1 MRIILSYTINFDLE
15 ALKDTEEVYEKVIL
29 TVEQSKIIH
38 HISRFIS
45 QIIKL
50 SDTTI
55 KAITWNAI
63 REWQIRNNKTI
74 AEIRELPIGKR
85 LNAVKEI
92 FCIGDRMLKTM
103 LKQPKN
109 KSEIIIDIAF
119 EKAFKLFLNYIS
131 KNNFER

>member
-15 ALKDTEEVYEKVIL
+15 ALKDTEEVYEKVNL

-38 HISRFIS
+38 DISRFIS

-50 SDTTI
+50 PDTAI

-63 REWQIRNNKTI
+63 REWQIKNNKTI
-74 AEIRELPIGKR
+74 AEIRELPLGIR
-85 LNAVKEI
+85 LNTVKEI
-92 FCIGDRMLKTM
+92 FRIGNKMLNTM
-103 LKQPKN
+103 IKQPKN

>member
-1 MRIILSYTINFDLE
+1 MSIILSYTINFNLE
-15 ALKDTEEVYEKVIL
+15 ALKDTEEVYEKVNL
-29 TVEQSKIIH
+29 TLEQTKIIH
-38 HISRFIS
+38 DISRFIS

-50 SDTTI
+50 PDIAI

-63 REWQIRNNKTI
+63 REWQIRKNKTV
-74 AEIRELPIGKR
+74 AKIRELPIGKR

-92 FCIGDRMLKTM
+92 FCIGNKMLKTM
-103 LKQPKN
+103 LKQPKD

-131 KNNFER
+131 KNNIEN

>member
-15 ALKDTEEVYEKVIL
+15 ALKDTEEIYEKVNL
-29 TVEQSKIIH
+29 TVEQNRIIH
-38 HISRFIS
+38 EISRFIS

-50 SDTTI
+50 PETAI

-92 FCIGDRMLKTM
+92 FCIGNKMLKTM
-103 LKQPKN
+103 LKQPKD

-131 KNNFER
+131 KNSFER

>member
-1 MRIILSYTINFDLE
+1 LRIILSYTINFDLE
-15 ALKDTEEVYEKVIL
+15 ALKDTEEIYEKVNL
-29 TVEQSKIIH
+29 TVEQNKIIH
-38 HISRFIS
+38 EISRFIS

-50 SDTTI
+50 PDTAI

-92 FCIGDRMLKTM
+92 FCIGDKMLKTM
-103 LKQPKN
+103 LKQPKD
-109 KSEIIIDIAF
+109 KSEIIILI
-119 EKAFKLFLNYIS
+119 
-131 KNNFER
+131 

>member
-1 MRIILSYTINFDLE
+1 MRIILSYTINFDLD
-15 ALKDTEEVYEKVIL
+15 ALKNTEEVYEKVIL

-38 HISRFIS
+38 SISRFIS

-50 SDTTI
+50 PDTTI

>member
-1 MRIILSYTINFDLE
+1 LRIILSYTINFDLE

-38 HISRFIS
+38 NISRFIS

-85 LNAVKEI
+85 LNAIKEI

>member
-1 MRIILSYTINFDLE
+1 MSIILSYTINFDLE
-15 ALKDTEEVYEKVIL
+15 ALKDTEEVYEKVNL
-29 TVEQSKIIH
+29 TLEQTKIIRD
-38 HISRFIS
+38 ISRFIS

-50 SDTTI
+50 PDIAI

-63 REWQIRNNKTI
+63 REWQIRKNKTI

-92 FCIGDRMLKTM
+92 FCIGNKMLKTM
-103 LKQPKN
+103 LKQPKD

>member
-1 MRIILSYTINFDLE
+1 MNIILSYTINFDLE
-15 ALKDTEEVYEKVIL
+15 VLKDTEEVYEKVNL
-29 TVEQSKIIH
+29 TLEQTKIIH
-38 HISRFIS
+38 DISRFIS

-50 SDTTI
+50 PEIAI

-92 FCIGDRMLKTM
+92 FCIGNKMLKTM
-103 LKQPKN
+103 LMQPKD

>member
-1 MRIILSYTINFDLE
+1 MRIILSYTINFDLD
-15 ALKDTEEVYEKVIL
+15 ALKNTEEVYEKVIL

-38 HISRFIS
+38 SISRFIS

-50 SDTTI
+50 PDTTI

-103 LKQPKN
+103 LKQ
-109 KSEIIIDIAF
+109 
-119 EKAFKLFLNYIS
+119 
-131 KNNFER
+131 

>member
-15 ALKDTEEVYEKVIL
+15 ALTDTEEIYEKVNL
-29 TVEQSKIIH
+29 TVEQNNIIH
-38 HISRFIS
+38 EISRFIS

-50 SDTTI
+50 PDTAI

-92 FCIGDRMLKTM
+92 FCIGDKMLKTM
-103 LKQPKN
+103 LKQPKD

-131 KNNFER
+131 KNNLDR

>member
-15 ALKDTEEVYEKVIL
+15 ALKKTEEVYEQVNL
-29 TVEQSKIIH
+29 TIEQNKIIH
-38 HISRFIS
+38 EISRFINK
-45 QIIKL
+45 IIKL
-50 SDTTI
+50 PDTAI

-92 FCIGDRMLKTM
+92 FCTGDKMLKTM

-109 KSEIIIDIAF
+109 KSEILIDIAF
-119 EKAFKLFLNYIS
+119 EKAFKLFLNFIS
-131 KNNFER
+131 

>member
-38 HISRFIS
+38 NISRFIS

-85 LNAVKEI
+85 LNAIKEI